1 MDATGGL
8 GEVRSRYAP
17 AASTPRAVRRRRS
30 RRPPAL
36 VGLDIGSSAVKV
48 AKLRRSGKA
57 CSVAALGVEP
67 LPRGAVV
74 DGAVADRDAVAGA
87 IRKLFTDH
95 AIRATRV
102 AVSLAG
108 NAVIVKRVTLPEMRP
123 DELGESI
130 YWEAKQCVPFDV
142 EDVHLDYQV
151 LAPPADGAGDRT
163 RDVLIVAAKKDRVAE
178 YADVVFRA
186 DRVPVVVDV
195 DAFAVQNA
203 YERSCGASRGGLV
216 ALLNAGAAAINLN
229 VLDGGCPVFTR
240 DVAIGGNAYTEALQ
254 TGLGL
259 EFEDAERLK
268 AGAPAGGLTY
278 GDAEPIVRAVT
289 DRLVMEVGKT
299 LDFFRTAGGA
309 GELRAL
315 VLSGGASRTDG
326 LAAALAGDLGVEV
339 APLDPFREMTAGE
352 GVSGEQL
359 AALAP
364 VAAVAVGLALRRA
377 DDR

>member
-1 MDATGGL
+1 M
-8 GEVRSRYAP
+8 
-17 AASTPRAVRRRRS
+17 
-30 RRPPAL
+30 
-36 VGLDIGSSAVKV
+36 KV

-67 LPRGAVV
+67 LPHGAIV

-87 IRKLFTDH
+87 VRKLFTDH

-123 DELGESI
+123 DEFGESI

-151 LAPPADGAGDRT
+151 LTPPADGAGYRT
-163 RDVLIVAAKKDRVAE
+163 RDVLIVAAKKDRIAE
-178 YADVVFRA
+178 YADVVLRA

-203 YERSCGASRGGLV
+203 YERSCGAGLGGVV
-216 ALLNAGAAAINLN
+216 ALLNVGAALINLN

-240 DVAIGGNAYTEALQ
+240 DVAMGGNAYTEALQ

-259 EFEDAERLK
+259 EFEDAEQLK

-289 DRLVMEVGKT
+289 DRLVAEIGRT
-299 LDFFRTAGGA
+299 LDFFRAAAPVGK
-309 GELRAL
+309 LRAL
-315 VLSGGASRTDG
+315 VLSGGASRTKG